1 MEIDGLLNAHLE
13 LECIGLNSD
22 GLLIRIPGP
31 YPDVIPRFYVT
42 RHKNGY
48 MTYVRQD
55 QPEQTRKLLSSLSPE
70 EAFRDHE
77 KIKEIFAKAAPCEE
91 VWEGRSYIFP
101 DTITPADYPNAI
113 QLNANHKRLVSEFDT
128 KLNLLPG
135 PIYAIIVDNHIE
147 SACVSSRENELA
159 AEAWVQT
166 SQTHRQRGYGSQVT
180 AAWANNLQKRA
191 KIPFYSHRL
200 GNTDSE
206 GVARRLGLIWF
217 IDDVGYI

>member
-1 MEIDGLLNAHLE
+1 VDIDRLLKAHLG
-13 LECIGLNSD
+13 LECIGVNPD

-31 YPDVIPRFYVT
+31 YPDTIPRFYVT

-48 MTYVRQD
+48 MVYVRQD
-55 QPEQTRKLLSSLSPE
+55 QPEQIRKQLSSLSPE

-77 KIKEIFAKAAPCEE
+77 QIKEIFGKAAPCEE

-101 DTITPADYPNAI
+101 DTITPADSPNAI
-113 QLNANHKRLVSEFDT
+113 QLNANHKRLVNEFDA

-200 GNTDSE
+200 GNIDSE
-206 GVARRLGLIWF
+206 GVARRLDLIWF